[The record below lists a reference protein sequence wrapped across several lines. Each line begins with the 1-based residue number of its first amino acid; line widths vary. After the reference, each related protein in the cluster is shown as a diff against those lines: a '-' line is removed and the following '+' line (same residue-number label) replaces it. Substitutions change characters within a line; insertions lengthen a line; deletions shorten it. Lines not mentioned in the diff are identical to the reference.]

1 MAPTYNINVQF
12 LCSFLLIKLQATQSF
27 ETFLGILRTFSTNK
41 NVD

>member
-1 MAPTYNINVQF
+1 
-12 LCSFLLIKLQATQSF
+12 LIKLQETQSF